1 MLDQK
6 IQKPQ
11 SDPSSNKLQR
21 SKYEYYL
28 NHQSKRSEKNARV
41 ELPLILLKHFEC
53 SIVSFL
59 RNIRKSCMTK
69 KGIIV
74 FLGKTQLLNV
84 LLHILGA
91 DKH

>member
-1 MLDQK
+1 MIPINLLMDG
-6 IQKPQ
+6 
-11 SDPSSNKLQR
+11 S
-21 SKYEYYL
+21 
-28 NHQSKRSEKNARV
+28 
-41 ELPLILLKHFEC
+41 LILLKHFEC

-59 RNIRKSCMTK
+59 RKIRKSCMTK